1 MMLLPASIMAQS
13 SMTDDQVFKYVIK
26 EHQNGTSQSQI
37 VTQLMQR
44 GVDITQIR
52 RVRKKFER
60 MSKDQAL
67 GVLSNDT
74 QRDQTDSRQRTNNGE
89 ARIGDQRYDNFRD
102 DTRRGDDRSTYR
114 VREGV
119 PSTRT
124 YDEEDDEWM
133 EFRDELDEFLPAD
146 TATMY
151 LNLLAKMEK
160 DKKKVFG
167 RDIFNKR
174 NLSFEPSMSIAT
186 PANYRL
192 GPGDA
197 VFIDIYGA
205 SQKTI
210 EGTVSPDGTVTI
222 EGFGPVHVSGLTV
235 EQIESIETD
244 QNLPSLGPLIKI
256 ARALGVRLG
265 TFMDDNDDLGPIVT
279 RAADREK
286 DSSISFSNDATD
298 ARKHMEYHP
307 LAQQKAGRHMEPFV
321 IDINPEDSPEFQ
333 LSAHEGEEFIYV
345 MQGEVEIVYGKET
358 YKLGEGDSIFYDS
371 IVKHHVHGAPGKSA
385 KILAVV
391 YIPF

>member
-1 MMLLPASIMAQS
+1 MNNHS
-13 SMTDDQVFKYVIK
+13 VIGAK
-26 EHQNGTSQSQI
+26 I
-37 VTQLMQR
+37 R
-44 GVDITQIR
+44 G
-52 RVRKKFER
+52 
-60 MSKDQAL
+60 L
-67 GVLSNDT
+67 
-74 QRDQTDSRQRTNNGE
+74 
-89 ARIGDQRYDNFRD
+89 
-102 DTRRGDDRSTYR
+102 
-114 VREGV
+114 RE
-119 PSTRT
+119 T
-124 YDEEDDEWM
+124 
-133 EFRDELDEFLPAD
+133 
-146 TATMY
+146 
-151 LNLLAKMEK
+151 K
-160 DKKKVFG
+160 
-167 RDIFNKR
+167 
-174 NLSFEPSMSIAT
+174 NLSIEEIAE
-186 PANYRL
+186 R
-192 GPGDA
+192 
-197 VFIDIYGA
+197 
-205 SQKTI
+205 
-210 EGTVSPDGTVTI
+210 
-222 EGFGPVHVSGLTV
+222 SGLTV

-371 IVKHHVHGAPGKSA
+371 IVKHHGHGAPGKSA

>member
-1 MMLLPASIMAQS
+1 MNNHS
-13 SMTDDQVFKYVIK
+13 VIGAK
-26 EHQNGTSQSQI
+26 I
-37 VTQLMQR
+37 R
-44 GVDITQIR
+44 G
-52 RVRKKFER
+52 
-60 MSKDQAL
+60 L
-67 GVLSNDT
+67 
-74 QRDQTDSRQRTNNGE
+74 
-89 ARIGDQRYDNFRD
+89 
-102 DTRRGDDRSTYR
+102 
-114 VREGV
+114 RE
-119 PSTRT
+119 T
-124 YDEEDDEWM
+124 
-133 EFRDELDEFLPAD
+133 
-146 TATMY
+146 
-151 LNLLAKMEK
+151 K
-160 DKKKVFG
+160 
-167 RDIFNKR
+167 
-174 NLSFEPSMSIAT
+174 NLSIEEIAE
-186 PANYRL
+186 R
-192 GPGDA
+192 
-197 VFIDIYGA
+197 
-205 SQKTI
+205 
-210 EGTVSPDGTVTI
+210 
-222 EGFGPVHVSGLTV
+222 SGLTV

-321 IDINPEDSPEFQ
+321 IDINPEESPEFQ

-345 MQGEVEIVYGKET
+345 MQGDVEIVYGKET